1 LENEL
6 LLSTK
11 KDIFKNFVDRKI
23 MNNEIFWQ
31 AVTNNDARF
40 EGIFY
45 VGVKTTKIYC
55 KPTCR
60 ARLPKRENIEFIR
73 TWQEAEKKGF
83 RACLRCQPR
92 LVKVAN
98 PQIESVLQ
106 ACDLLESAEN
116 ISLENLSAKLNISPY
131 HLQRTFKEIIGV
143 SPKKYAENLRL
154 EKFKGELKGGS
165 DVITAMYESGYGSS
179 RSLYE
184 NISDKLGMT
193 PKIYQKGG
201 KGMKI
206 DYTITNCDLGKM
218 LVARTEKGVCAV
230 TFGDDETGL
239 IEKLFGEYPKSEIS
253 RNETNLKEYV
263 EAILQNLAGKNRRI
277 VLPIDVQATAFQ
289 MQVWE
294 TLRKIPYG
302 ETLSYKQVAE
312 SLGNPKVV
320 RAVAR
325 ACATNRVA
333 VVIPCH
339 RVVGSDGSL
348 SGYRW
353 GVERKQKLLDTE
365 KKGRGDAAKV

>member
-1 LENEL
+1 M
-6 LLSTK
+6 
-11 KDIFKNFVDRKI
+11 

-31 AVTNNDARF
+31 AMTTNDARF
-40 EGIFY
+40 NGIFF
-45 VGVKTTKIYC
+45 VTVKTTKIYC
-55 KPTCR
+55 KPTCT
-60 ARLPKRENIEFIR
+60 ARLPKRENIEFVR
-73 TWQEAEKKGF
+73 TWQEAENKGF
-83 RACLRCQPR
+83 RACLRCHPK
-92 LVKVAN
+92 LEKTID
-98 PQIESVLQ
+98 PQIETVLR
-106 ACDLLESAEN
+106 ACEILERAEN
-116 ISLENLSAKLNISPY
+116 ISLEDLSAELNLSPY

-154 EKFKGELKGGS
+154 EKFKSEIKQGS
-165 DVITAMYESGYGSS
+165 DVVTAMYESGYGSS
-179 RSLYE
+179 SRLYE

-193 PKIYQKGG
+193 PKTYQKGG

-206 DYTITNCDLGKM
+206 DYTITNCELGKM

-230 TFGDDETGL
+230 TFGDDESYLT
-239 IEKLFGEYPKSEIS
+239 EKLQEEYKQAEIKKD
-253 RNETNLKEYV
+253 ETNLKEYV
-263 EAILQNLAGKNRRI
+263 EAILQNLSGKNKRI

-294 TLRKIPYG
+294 ALRKIPYG
-302 ETLSYKQVAE
+302 KTLSYKQVAE
-312 SLGNPKVV
+312 SLGNPKAV

-353 GVERKQKLLDTE
+353 GIERKKKLIETE
-365 KKGRGDAAKV
+365 KKQQSEAAKA

>member
-1 LENEL
+1 MQQ
-6 LLSTK
+6 S
-11 KDIFKNFVDRKI
+11 
-23 MNNEIFWQ
+23 Q
-31 AVTNNDARF
+31 
-40 EGIFY
+40 
-45 VGVKTTKIYC
+45 
-55 KPTCR
+55 
-60 ARLPKRENIEFIR
+60 
-73 TWQEAEKKGF
+73 
-83 RACLRCQPR
+83 
-92 LVKVAN
+92 
-98 PQIESVLQ
+98 S
-106 ACDLLESAEN
+106 
-116 ISLENLSAKLNISPY
+116 
-131 HLQRTFKEIIGV
+131 
-143 SPKKYAENLRL
+143 
-154 EKFKGELKGGS
+154 ELKSGS
-165 DVITAMYESGYGSS
+165 DVVTAMYESGYGSS
-179 RSLYE
+179 SRLYE
-184 NISDKLGMT
+184 NVTEKLGMT

-239 IEKLFGEYPKSEIS
+239 IEKLFGEYPKAEIS

-312 SLGNPKVV
+312 SLGNPKGV

-353 GVERKQKLLDTE
+353 GIERKQKLLDTE

>member
-1 LENEL
+1 L
-6 LLSTK
+6 K
-11 KDIFKNFVDRKI
+11 
-23 MNNEIFWQ
+23 
-31 AVTNNDARF
+31 
-40 EGIFY
+40 
-45 VGVKTTKIYC
+45 
-55 KPTCR
+55 
-60 ARLPKRENIEFIR
+60 
-73 TWQEAEKKGF
+73 
-83 RACLRCQPR
+83 
-92 LVKVAN
+92 
-98 PQIESVLQ
+98 
-106 ACDLLESAEN
+106 
-116 ISLENLSAKLNISPY
+116 ISPY